1 VNVIRGSR
9 QLPIRI
15 ALCAALAAAA
25 AFAVSACGSDEAQ
38 ELTWELDGSGKSAKF
53 TAPDS
58 AEPGEAEVTFTNNTD
73 GEAEVQLLRVEGDH
87 SAQEVFKALGDAQ
100 KGKPFP
106 DFFFAGGGVSTTK
119 PGESKTVTQ
128 VLEPGTYYAVNTES
142 ESLSPEALVS
152 TEVTG
157 DQSDDEVDADTTVT
171 ASEYQFTA
179 DGLTAGETEIAFKND
194 GAQPHHLLISP
205 LKGDATAKEVEE
217 AFKSEKGPP
226 PLEEKGTQSTAVI
239 EGGEGQLV
247 TIDLKPG
254 RYAFYCF
261 ISDRQGGPPHALK
274 GMVDEFEVD

>member
-1 VNVIRGSR
+1 MIRGSLH
-9 QLPIRI
+9 LPI
-15 ALCAALAAAA
+15 CAALAAAA
-25 AFAVSACGSDEAQ
+25 VFALSACGDEGAD
-38 ELTWELDGSGKSAKF
+38 ELTFELNGSGKSAKF
-53 TAPDS
+53 TAPES
-58 AEPGEAEVTFTNNTD
+58 AESGEAEITFTNNTD
-73 GEAEVQLLRVEGDH
+73 KDAEVQLLRIEGDH
-87 SAQEVFKALGDAQ
+87 SAEEVLKALGDAQ
-100 KGKPFP
+100 SGKPFP
-106 DFFFAGGGVSTTK
+106 DWFFAGGGVSTTK
-119 PGESKTVTQ
+119 PGESRTATQ

-142 ESLSPEALVS
+142 ESLSPEGLAS

-171 ASEYQFTA
+171 AAEYAFTA
-179 DGLTAGETEIAFKND
+179 DGLTAGENEIAFKND

-205 LKGDATAKEVEE
+205 LKGDATAEEVEE

-226 PLEEKGTQSTAVI
+226 PLGDETLSTAVI

-247 TIDLKPG
+247 SIDLKPG

>member
-1 VNVIRGSR
+1 M
-9 QLPIRI
+9 RI
-15 ALCAALAAAA
+15 LFCAALAAAA
-25 AFAVSACGSDEAQ
+25 AFALSACGGEDAE
-38 ELTWELDGSGKSAKF
+38 ELTFELNGNGKSAKF
-53 TAPDS
+53 TAPES
-58 AEPGEAEVTFTNNTD
+58 AESGEAEITFTNNTD
-73 GEAEVQLLRVEGDH
+73 EEAEVQLLRVEGDH
-87 SAQEVFKALGDAQ
+87 SAEDVVKALGAAQ

-106 DFFFAGGGVSTTK
+106 DYFFAGGGVSAAK

-142 ESLSPEALVS
+142 ESLAPEDLAS

-157 DQSDDEVDADTTVT
+157 DQSDDEVEADTTVT
-171 ASEYQFTA
+171 AAEYKFTA
-179 DGLTAGETEIAFKND
+179 DGLTAGENEIAFKND

-205 LKGDATAKEVEE
+205 LVGDATAKEVE
-217 AFKSEKGPP
+217 AFFKTEKGKP
-226 PLEEKGTQSTAVI
+226 PLGKETLSTAVI
-239 EGGEGQLV
+239 EGGEAQLV